1 MSAEA
6 RSRSANDNTLLSCLA
21 RPAAQARF
29 DNPQPGAGTLP
40 QRHARLLGSFR
51 SVVTTELGHVV
62 DPIAFCLYFANSA
75 SRAVAGL
82 LLLNMVIAR
91 KPKAP
96 HSLLWLTAIKC
107 LERV

>member
-62 DPIAFCLYFANSA
+62 DPIAFCRVCMGFA
-75 SRAVAGL
+75 AGYGV
-82 LLLNMVIAR
+82 NR
-91 KPKAP
+91 KCE
-96 HSLLWLTAIKC
+96 S
-107 LERV
+107 

>member
-1 MSAEA
+1 MSWTQSPFVVFAWA
-6 RSRSANDNTLLSCLA
+6 SPLDTALIGSAKVK
-21 RPAAQARF
+21 
-29 DNPQPGAGTLP
+29 
-40 QRHARLLGSFR
+40 LGSSLLVR
-51 SVVTTELGHVV
+51 H
-62 DPIAFCLYFANSA
+62 LYFANSA